1 MKYNFDEIIDR
12 NGTNAVKVERC
23 KVLFGTE
30 EVLPLWV
37 ADMDFRTPDFITDAI
52 RERLNHPLLGYTITP
67 KEYFPTMIK
76 WIYEHHGW
84 EVKPSQIGFVPGVV
98 PGLSY
103 AVQCFTEKGEEVM
116 VPRPVHDP
124 FFNSIAKNG
133 RVIVH
138 NQLVEVDGKYEMD
151 WDDLESK
158 FTEKTK
164 LFILCN
170 PHNPGGR
177 VWTRTELEKLAGIC
191 EKHNVLVVSDEIH
204 ADMILPGN
212 TPHTPFATVSEWAEN
227 HSITY
232 MAMTKV
238 FNMPALISS
247 LFIVPNRELFNQLND
262 YLGVSEQNQGNIFA
276 FIGALAAVEH
286 GEEWRVQMLD
296 YVQANIEYVDS
307 YLKANVPQVKAMVPE
322 ASFLVWLDCADLG
335 FTDTDELHK
344 FISLEAGLG
353 LNKGTIFGPGGE
365 QHVRLN
371 VATPR
376 ANLEQAM
383 AQLAEAVKRK

>member
-103 AVQCFTEKGEEVM
+103 AVQCFTEKGDEVI
-116 VPRPVHDP
+116 VQPPVYYP

-151 WDDLESK
+151 WEDLESK

>member
-67 KEYFPTMIK
+67 KEYFPSMIK

-84 EVKPSQIGFVPGVV
+84 EVKPTQIGFVPGVV

-103 AVQCFTEKGEEVM
+103 AVQCFTEKGDEVI
-116 VPRPVHDP
+116 VQPPVYYP

-151 WDDLESK
+151 WEDLESK

-276 FIGALAAVEH
+276 FIGALAAVEN

-296 YVQANIEYVDS
+296 YVQGNIEYVDS
-307 YLKANVPQVKAMVPE
+307 FLKANVPQVKAMVPE
-322 ASFLVWLDCADLG
+322 ASFLVWLDCSDLG
-335 FTDTDELHK
+335 FADTDELHK

>member
-1 MKYNFDEIIDR
+1 
-12 NGTNAVKVERC
+12 
-23 KVLFGTE
+23 
-30 EVLPLWV
+30 
-37 ADMDFRTPDFITDAI
+37 
-52 RERLNHPLLGYTITP
+52 LGYTITP

-103 AVQCFTEKGEEVM
+103 AVQCFTEKGDEVI
-116 VPRPVHDP
+116 VQPPVYYP

-151 WDDLESK
+151 WEDLESK

-238 FNMPALISS
+238 FIMPALISS

-276 FIGALAAVEH
+276 FIGALAAVEK

-296 YVQANIEYVDS
+296 YVQGNIEYVDS

-322 ASFLVWLDCADLG
+322 ASFLVWLDCSDLG
-335 FTDTDELHK
+335 FADTDELHK

>member
-84 EVKPSQIGFVPGVV
+84 EVKPTQIGFVPGVV

-103 AVQCFTEKGEEVM
+103 AVQCFTEKGDEVI
-116 VPRPVHDP
+116 VQPPVYYP

-276 FIGALAAVEH
+276 FIGALAAVEK

-296 YVQANIEYVDS
+296 YVQGNIEYVDS

-322 ASFLVWLDCADLG
+322 ASFLVWLDCADLE
-335 FTDTDELHK
+335 FADTDELHK
-344 FISLEAGLG
+344 FFSLEAGLG

>member
-84 EVKPSQIGFVPGVV
+84 EVKPTQIGFVPGVV

-103 AVQCFTEKGEEVM
+103 AVQCFTEKGDEVI
-116 VPRPVHDP
+116 VQPPVYYP

-151 WDDLESK
+151 WEDLESK

-204 ADMILPGN
+204 ADMILSGN